1 LLLEVTAV
9 LSNGPCVDLGQTVS
23 KVVGV
28 PMNYAVLITKS
39 YGSTPMPDTSNFAP
53 DEWKLLLE
61 SVMMASIAI
70 TAAEPHGLWGLLQES
85 FAGGTEL
92 AKAKMDPGAD
102 ALIKAVVA
110 DFGTAEG
117 RTIARDG
124 LKEKFTDS
132 KPAEIKAKCIETL
145 RQVAEVVDAKAPAD
159 ATAFKTWLRQISQH
173 VAEAAKEGGFLGVGG
188 VAVSDAEKATLAEI
202 SNALKLPA

>member
-1 LLLEVTAV
+1 MA
-9 LSNGPCVDLGQTVS
+9 D
-23 KVVGV
+23 
-28 PMNYAVLITKS
+28 KS
-39 YGSTPMPDTSNFAP
+39 SFTP

-110 DFGTAEG
+110 DFGTADG
-117 RTIARDG
+117 RSIARDG
-124 LKEKFTDS
+124 LKG
-132 KPAEIKAKCIETL
+132 ETHGQQTG
-145 RQVAEVVDAKAPAD
+145 RNQGHVRSNF
-159 ATAFKTWLRQISQH
+159 ATSWRGAR
-173 VAEAAKEGGFLGVGG
+173 
-188 VAVSDAEKATLAEI
+188 
-202 SNALKLPA
+202 

>member
-1 LLLEVTAV
+1 MA
-9 LSNGPCVDLGQTVS
+9 D
-23 KVVGV
+23 
-28 PMNYAVLITKS
+28 KS
-39 YGSTPMPDTSNFAP
+39 SFTP

-110 DFGTAEG
+110 DFGAADG
-117 RTIARDG
+117 RSIARDG
-124 LKEKFTDS
+124 LKAAGFYHAADRRAS
-132 KPAEIKAKCIETL
+132 ICRRVFAK
-145 RQVAEVVDAKAPAD
+145 R
-159 ATAFKTWLRQISQH
+159 R
-173 VAEAAKEGGFLGVGG
+173 
-188 VAVSDAEKATLAEI
+188 
-202 SNALKLPA
+202 

>member
-1 LLLEVTAV
+1 ML
-9 LSNGPCVDLGQTVS
+9 D
-23 KVVGV
+23 K
-28 PMNYAVLITKS
+28 
-39 YGSTPMPDTSNFAP
+39 SNFTP

-110 DFGTAEG
+110 DFGTADG
-117 RTIARDG
+117 RSIARDG
-124 LKEKFTDS
+124 LKEKLGGS
-132 KPAEIKAKCIETL
+132 KPAEIKATCVATL
-145 RQVAEVVDAKAPAD
+145 RQVGEVLDAKAPAD

-173 VAEAAKEGGFLGVGG
+173 VAEAAKEGGFLGIGG
-188 VAVSDAEKATLAEI
+188 VAVSEAEKATLAEI